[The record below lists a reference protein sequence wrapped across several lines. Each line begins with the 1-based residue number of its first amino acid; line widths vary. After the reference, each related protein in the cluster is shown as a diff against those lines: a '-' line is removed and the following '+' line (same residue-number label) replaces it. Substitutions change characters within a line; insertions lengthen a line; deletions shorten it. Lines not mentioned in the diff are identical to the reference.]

1 MSARIGIVGL
11 GTMGMHHA
19 DRLVATDAEIVAG
32 ADVVA
37 DARATFADRFD
48 GVTYEDHAAMY
59 ETDLDG
65 VIITVPNA
73 FHENVAVT
81 ALDEGVHT
89 LVEKPLAHT
98 VESAERIAEAASDA
112 DSFCTVGFVMHYYNA
127 VCELLALRDQGEFG
141 EITHVEARYVR
152 RHNRPT
158 RGWFIDADLAGGGA
172 LVDIGVHVLDL
183 ALTILDFPDIDGVYG
198 RTRTAAGYDV
208 EDSAS
213 AFIRCG
219 DSVTTG
225 CGDSATTGCGD
236 SATINVEAAWVSN
249 GPAAREIVVR
259 GTDGGATLD
268 IDTQELRIYPGPDGD
283 PQTVETE
290 TEDWLAPED
299 EAFAAAV
306 AEGTPPGIGSVEQA
320 LTVQRVLAAIYRSET
335 CGESIRL

>member
-19 DRLVATDAEIVAG
+19 DRLMTADAEIVAG
-32 ADVVA
+32 ADVAA
-37 DARATFADRFD
+37 DARSAFADRFD
-48 GVTYEDHAAMY
+48 ASTYEDHAAMY
-59 ETDLDG
+59 EIDLNG

-73 FHENVAVT
+73 LHESVAVT

-89 LVEKPLAHT
+89 LVEKPLAHN

-112 DSFCTVGFVMHYYNA
+112 DSFCTVGFVMRYYNA
-127 VCELLALRDQGEFG
+127 VCELLALRDRGEFG

-183 ALTILDFPDIDGVYG
+183 ALTILDFPDIDGIYG
-198 RTRTAAGYDV
+198 QTRKAAGCDV
-208 EDSAS
+208 EDSVS
-213 AFIRCG
+213 ALIRCG
-219 DSVTTG
+219 DG
-225 CGDSATTGCGD
+225 
-236 SATINVEAAWVSN
+236 ATINLEAAWVSN

-259 GTDGGATLD
+259 GTEGGATLD
-268 IDTQELRIYPGPDGD
+268 IDTQELRIYPGPDSD
-283 PQTVETE
+283 PETVETE
-290 TEDWLAPED
+290 SQDWLAPED

-306 AEGTPPGIGSVEQA
+306 AEGTPPEIGDVDQA
-320 LTVQRVLAAIYRSET
+320 LTVQRVLAGVYRSET
-335 CGESIRL
+335 CGKSVRP

>member
-19 DRLVATDAEIVAG
+19 DRLMAMDAEIVAG

-37 DARATFADRFD
+37 DARSAFADRFD
-48 GVTYEDHAAMY
+48 AFTYEDHAAMY

-73 FHENVAVT
+73 HHENVAVT

-98 VESAERIAEAASDA
+98 VESAERIAAAANDA
-112 DSFCTVGFVMHYYNA
+112 DSFCTVGFVMRYYNA

-141 EITHVEARYVR
+141 EITHVEARYIR

-183 ALTILDFPDIDGVYG
+183 ALMILDFPDIDGVYG
-198 RTRTAAGYDV
+198 RTRTATGREV

-213 AFIRCG
+213 AFIRCE
-219 DSVTTG
+219 
-225 CGDSATTGCGD
+225 DSATTNGCED
-236 SATINVEAAWVSN
+236 SATINLEAAWVSN
-249 GPAAREIVVR
+249 GPASREIVVR
-259 GTDGGATLD
+259 GTEGGATLD
-268 IDTQELRIYPGPDGD
+268 IDTQKLCIYPGPDGD
-283 PQTVETE
+283 PRTVETA

-306 AEGTPPGIGSVEQA
+306 AEGIPPEIGSVEQA
-320 LTVQRVLAAIYRSET
+320 LTVQRALDAIYRSEA
-335 CGESIRL
+335 CGESVRF